1 MKKFYRLIL
10 RDIHLV
16 IKGSS
21 DAGAAL
27 LFYLLA
33 IIMFPLSSGTE
44 STLLISIAGGA
55 IWVAALFSS
64 LLSLDRLFRSDFEDG
79 SLEQLVLSGISLE
92 TIVISKCFAHWLTN
106 GLPIVILSPIL
117 ALIIGLDFSYWWI
130 LCLTL
135 LLGTPSLT
143 LIGATPAALSCAI
156 GKGGVLTAL
165 IILPLMLPV
174 LILGSGAITAE
185 ISGLGGFGHIY
196 ALTAILPL
204 SLLAVPFLAS
214 KALRLGWE

>member
-10 RDIHLV
+10 RDMHLV

-44 STLLISIAGGA
+44 STLLTSIAGGA

-196 ALTAILPL
+196 ALAAILPL

>member
-44 STLLISIAGGA
+44 ATLLTSIAGGS

-79 SLEQLVLSGISLE
+79 SLEQLVLSGMSLE
-92 TIVISKCFAHWLTN
+92 TIVISKCFAHWLTT
-106 GLPIVILSPIL
+106 GLPIVILSPVL

-174 LILGSGAITAE
+174 LILGSGAISAE

-196 ALTAILPL
+196 ALAAILPL

>member
-44 STLLISIAGGA
+44 STLLTSIAGGA

-79 SLEQLVLSGISLE
+79 SLEQLALSGISLE
-92 TIVISKCFAHWLTN
+92 TIVLSKCFAHWLTN

-135 LLGTPSLT
+135 LIGTPSLT

-196 ALTAILPL
+196 ALAAILPL

>member
-44 STLLISIAGGA
+44 ATLLTSIAGGS

-79 SLEQLVLSGISLE
+79 SLEQLVLSGMSLE
-92 TIVISKCFAHWLTN
+92 TIVISKCFAHWLTT
-106 GLPIVILSPIL
+106 GLPIVILSPVL

-174 LILGSGAITAE
+174 LILGSGAISAE

-196 ALTAILPL
+196 ALAAILPL
-204 SLLAVPFLAS
+204 SLLAAPFLAS

>member
-33 IIMFPLSSGTE
+33 IIMFPLSSGTD

-79 SLEQLVLSGISLE
+79 SLEQLVLSGMSLE
-92 TIVISKCFAHWLTN
+92 TIVISKCFAHWLTT
-106 GLPIVILSPIL
+106 GLPIVILSPVL

-196 ALTAILPL
+196 ALAAILPL
-204 SLLAVPFLAS
+204 SLLAAPFLAS

>member
-1 MKKFYRLIL
+1 MKKFYRLIV
-10 RDIHLV
+10 RDMHLV

-44 STLLISIAGGA
+44 ATLLTSIAGGA

-92 TIVISKCFAHWLTN
+92 TIVLSKCFAHWLTN

-117 ALIIGLDFSYWWI
+117 AMIIGLDISYWWV
-130 LCLTL
+130 LCSTL

-185 ISGLGGFGHIY
+185 ISSLGGSGHMY
-196 ALTAILPL
+196 ALAAILPL
-204 SLLAVPFLAS
+204 SLLVVPFLAS

>member
-44 STLLISIAGGA
+44 ATLLTSIAGGS

-79 SLEQLVLSGISLE
+79 SLEQLALSGISLE

-106 GLPIVILSPIL
+106 GLPIGILSPIL
-117 ALIIGLDFSYWWI
+117 ALIIWLDFSYWWI
-130 LCLTL
+130 LGLTL

-196 ALTAILPL
+196 ALAAILPL

>member
-44 STLLISIAGGA
+44 VTLLTSIAGGA

-79 SLEQLVLSGISLE
+79 SLEQLVLSGMSLE
-92 TIVISKCFAHWLTN
+92 TIVISKCFAHWLTT
-106 GLPIVILSPIL
+106 GLPIVILSPVL

-174 LILGSGAITAE
+174 LILGSGAINAE

-196 ALTAILPL
+196 ALAAILPI

>member
-44 STLLISIAGGA
+44 ATLLTSIAGGA

-79 SLEQLVLSGISLE
+79 SLEQLVLSGMSLE
-92 TIVISKCFAHWLTN
+92 TIVISKCFAHWLTT
-106 GLPIVILSPIL
+106 GLPIVILSPVL

-174 LILGSGAITAE
+174 LILGSGAISAE

-196 ALTAILPL
+196 ALAAILPI

>member
-44 STLLISIAGGA
+44 TTLLTSIAGGA

-79 SLEQLVLSGISLE
+79 SLEQLVLSGMSLE
-92 TIVISKCFAHWLTN
+92 TIVISKCFAHWLTT
-106 GLPIVILSPIL
+106 GLPIVILSPVL

-196 ALTAILPL
+196 ALAAILPL

>member
-44 STLLISIAGGA
+44 ATLLTSIAGGS

-79 SLEQLVLSGISLE
+79 SLEQLVLSGMSLE
-92 TIVISKCFAHWLTN
+92 TIVISKCFAHWLTT
-106 GLPIVILSPIL
+106 GLPIVILSPVL

-174 LILGSGAITAE
+174 LILGSGAINAE

-196 ALTAILPL
+196 ALAAILPI

>member
-44 STLLISIAGGA
+44 ATLLTSIAGGS

-79 SLEQLVLSGISLE
+79 SLEQLVLSGMSLE

-106 GLPIVILSPIL
+106 GLPIVILSPVL

-174 LILGSGAITAE
+174 LILGSGAISAE

-196 ALTAILPL
+196 ALAAILPI

>member
-44 STLLISIAGGA
+44 STLLTSIAGGA

-106 GLPIVILSPIL
+106 GLPIVILSPVL

-196 ALTAILPL
+196 ALAAILPL

>member
-1 MKKFYRLIL
+1 MKKFYRLIF

-44 STLLISIAGGA
+44 ATLLTSIAGGS

-79 SLEQLVLSGISLE
+79 SLEQLVLSGMSLE
-92 TIVISKCFAHWLTN
+92 TIVISKCFAHWLTT
-106 GLPIVILSPIL
+106 GLPIVILSPVL

-174 LILGSGAITAE
+174 LILGSGAISAE

-196 ALTAILPL
+196 ALAAILPI

>member
-44 STLLISIAGGA
+44 ATLLTSIAGGA

-174 LILGSGAITAE
+174 LILGSGAISAE

-196 ALTAILPL
+196 ALAAILPI

>member
-185 ISGLGGFGHIY
+185 ISSLGGSGHMY
-196 ALTAILPL
+196 ALAAILPL
-204 SLLAVPFLAS
+204 SLLVVPFLAS

>member
-1 MKKFYRLIL
+1 MNKFCRLIL

-21 DAGAAL
+21 DAAAAL

-33 IIMFPLSSGTE
+33 IIMFPLSSGTD
-44 STLLISIAGGA
+44 TNLLTSIAGGA

-92 TIVISKCFAHWLTN
+92 TIVLSKCFAHWLTN

-117 ALIIGLDFSYWWI
+117 AMIIGLDISYWWV
-130 LCLTL
+130 LCSTL

-196 ALTAILPL
+196 ALAAILPL

>member
-44 STLLISIAGGA
+44 ATLLTSIAGGA

-106 GLPIVILSPIL
+106 GLPIVILSPVL

-196 ALTAILPL
+196 ALAAILPL

>member
-79 SLEQLVLSGISLE
+79 SLEQLVLSGMSLE
-92 TIVISKCFAHWLTN
+92 TIVISKCFAHWLTT
-106 GLPIVILSPIL
+106 GLPIVILSPVL

-174 LILGSGAITAE
+174 LILGSGAISAE

-196 ALTAILPL
+196 ALAAILPI

>member
-1 MKKFYRLIL
+1 MKKFYRLIV
-10 RDIHLV
+10 RDMHLV

-44 STLLISIAGGA
+44 ATLLTSIAGGS

-79 SLEQLVLSGISLE
+79 SLEQLVLSGMSLE
-92 TIVISKCFAHWLTN
+92 TIVISKCFAHWLTT
-106 GLPIVILSPIL
+106 GLPIVILSPVL

-174 LILGSGAITAE
+174 LILGSGAISAE

-196 ALTAILPL
+196 ALAAILPI

>member
-165 IILPLMLPV
+165 IILPVMLPV

-185 ISGLGGFGHIY
+185 ISSLGGSGHMY
-196 ALTAILPL
+196 ALAAILPL
-204 SLLAVPFLAS
+204 SLLVVPFLAS

>member
-44 STLLISIAGGA
+44 ATLLTSIAGGA

-79 SLEQLVLSGISLE
+79 SLEQLVLSGMSLE
-92 TIVISKCFAHWLTN
+92 TIVISKCFAHWLTT
-106 GLPIVILSPIL
+106 GLPIVILSPVL

-174 LILGSGAITAE
+174 LILGSGAISAE

-196 ALTAILPL
+196 ALAAILPI
-204 SLLAVPFLAS
+204 SLVAVPFLAS

>member
-174 LILGSGAITAE
+174 LILGQEQLLLRSQAWE
-185 ISGLGGFGHIY
+185 DLDIY
-196 ALTAILPL
+196 ML
-204 SLLAVPFLAS
+204 
-214 KALRLGWE
+214 